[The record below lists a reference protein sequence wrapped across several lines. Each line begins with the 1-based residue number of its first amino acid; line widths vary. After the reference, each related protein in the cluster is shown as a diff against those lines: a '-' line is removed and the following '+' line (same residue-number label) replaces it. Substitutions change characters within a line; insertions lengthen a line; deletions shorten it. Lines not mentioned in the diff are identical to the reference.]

1 MNMSQALDG
10 FLFTLKAE
18 SYSQATVDLYRIM
31 LTTLSDFLENPK
43 VSEIAPKDLTRYFA
57 YLQTDYTPRR
67 QSGSTA
73 PLSGSTLQNHWK
85 AIRRFFKWADDE
97 LDLKSRPDAK
107 LKLPPNNPKAIMPLS
122 EEEVKALVDSAEY
135 TREAATNGRRA
146 FRMKRP
152 TAERDTALIIL
163 LLDTGIRSGE
173 AGRLNIKDVDLD
185 TGEIY
190 IAPYGSSQRKTKS
203 RALPIGKVARKS
215 LWRYLTTRPDDTRPD
230 EPLFITVAERRM
242 GPNSIRQLLKGL
254 GEKAGVK
261 NCHPHR
267 LRHTFAVEYLRN
279 DGDIFTLQMILGHSS
294 LDMVRKYLQLVKADA
309 KNAHRRASPAD
320 RWKL

>member
-1 MNMSQALDG
+1 L
-10 FLFTLKAE
+10 
-18 SYSQATVDLYRIM
+18 
-31 LTTLSDFLENPK
+31 
-43 VSEIAPKDLTRYFA
+43 
-57 YLQTDYTPRR
+57 
-67 QSGSTA
+67 
-73 PLSGSTLQNHWK
+73 
-85 AIRRFFKWADDE
+85 
-97 LDLKSRPDAK
+97 
-107 LKLPPNNPKAIMPLS
+107 PLS
-122 EEEVKALVDSAEY
+122 EDEVKALVDSAEH
-135 TREAATNGRRA
+135 TLEAATNGRRA

-173 AGRLNIKDVDLD
+173 AGWLNIKDVDLD

-190 IAPYGSSQRKTKS
+190 IATYGSSQRKTKS
-203 RALPIGKVARKS
+203 RVLPIGKTTRRA
-215 LWRYLTTRPDDTRPD
+215 LWRYLTTRPKDTRPD
-230 EPLFITVAERRM
+230 EPLFIMVKDRHM
-242 GPNSIRQLLKGL
+242 GPNSIRHLLKGL
-254 GEKAGVK
+254 CKKAGVK

-267 LRHTFAVEYLRN
+267 LRHTFAIEFLRK